1 MDWTIGTIL
10 LTGIRKDDNGIT
22 LRNPTPETFLDKLRP
37 GDSVNLCAET
47 VKSEEASKALEKGVI
62 CMAWFPGAPCINEDS
77 AKFKELAEL
86 GVKVLCTNRP
96 DIAIRD
102 VVSHPRG
109 FGE

>member
-1 MDWTIGTIL
+1 M
-10 LTGIRKDDNGIT
+10 
-22 LRNPTPETFLDKLRP
+22 
-37 GDSVNLCAET
+37 
-47 VKSEEASKALEKGVI
+47 EKGVI
-62 CMAWFPGAPCINEDS
+62 CMAWYPGVPCINEDS

-102 VVSHPRG
+102 TTFHPRS

>member
-1 MDWTIGTIL
+1 M
-10 LTGIRKDDNGIT
+10 
-22 LRNPTPETFLDKLRP
+22 DKLRP

-47 VKSEEASKALEKGVI
+47 IKSEEASKAHEKGVM

-77 AKFKELAEL
+77 AKFKELVEL